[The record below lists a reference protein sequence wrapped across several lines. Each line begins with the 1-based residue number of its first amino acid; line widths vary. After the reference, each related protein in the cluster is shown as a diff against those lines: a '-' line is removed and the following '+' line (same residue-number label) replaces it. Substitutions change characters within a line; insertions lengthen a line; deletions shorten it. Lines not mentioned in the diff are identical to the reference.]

1 MKSYKDAIINLLK
14 VKSLWSLVAA
24 AMFIYLTVT
33 GGISGEIALTVVTA
47 ITTYYF
53 TRKDGEND
61 ADAKP

>member
-24 AMFIYLTVT
+24 AMFCYLTVS

-53 TRKDGEND
+53 TRKDGEAD